1 MKNSNLIIHVYYG
14 TAGNA
19 GMYIKQ
25 TIDALKMLECDV
37 MAFVNAYYLFDD
49 EECRKVFFKHTEN
62 MARNRFRKYFKYIEM
77 ILNFNKVYR
86 SIRKIA
92 KKYEAVEVVYS
103 LNECYKPAFHFIQR
117 VKKIANVKLGIL
129 VHDIVPFQTA
139 YTNTIY
145 VPQDKMLEEAEFYVA
160 HNNYT
165 ENILREKYPNR
176 DILQYRFPLLD
187 LSQLTGES
195 MADKTEDEISFLFL
209 GFLRKE
215 KGIDILLDAWRQI
228 EGKYSNAHLIIAG
241 KIPEGIEYDFSGL
254 NQVKQIDRYL
264 TDEEYGSLI
273 QKADY
278 AVLPYIEGTNS
289 GVLSTI
295 SCYRKPSITSDLPM
309 FRESEFTLPE
319 LRFNTGSKDE
329 LADLMAKL
337 IEEHKEKYATYCN
350 EMEQRV
356 RDYEQLFREEV
367 AKAYGNSFLNIKEY
381 NE

>member
-1 MKNSNLIIHVYYG
+1 MKRNLIIHVYYG
-14 TAGNA
+14 TAGNV

-25 TIDALKMLECDV
+25 TIDALKALECDV

-49 EECRKVFFKHTEN
+49 EECHKVFFKHTEY
-62 MARNRFRKYFKYIEM
+62 MERNRFRKYFKYIEM
-77 ILNFNKVYR
+77 ILNFNKIYR

-139 YTNTIY
+139 YINAIY
-145 VPQDKMLEEAEFYVA
+145 VPQNQILEEAEFYVA

-165 ENILREKYPNR
+165 SNILREKYPNR

-187 LSQLTGES
+187 LSLLASES
-195 MADKTEDEISFLFL
+195 TVNKAEGEISFLFL

-215 KGIDILLDAWRQI
+215 KGIDILLDAWSQI
-228 EGKYSNAHLIIAG
+228 EGKYNNAYLIIAG
-241 KIPEGIEYDFSGL
+241 KVPEGVKYDFSGFSH
-254 NQVKQIDRYL
+254 VKQIDRFL
-264 TDEEYGSLI
+264 TDEEYGRLI

-295 SCYRKPSITSDLPM
+295 SCYKKPSITSDLPM
-309 FRESEFTLPE
+309 FKESEFTLPE
-319 LRFNTGSKDE
+319 LSFSTGSKDE
-329 LADLMAKL
+329 LAALMAKL
-337 IEEHKEKYATYCN
+337 IEEHKEKYPMYCN

-356 RDYEQLFREEV
+356 QGYEQLFREEV
-367 AKAYGNSFLNIKEY
+367 AKAYGNSFLNIKEH